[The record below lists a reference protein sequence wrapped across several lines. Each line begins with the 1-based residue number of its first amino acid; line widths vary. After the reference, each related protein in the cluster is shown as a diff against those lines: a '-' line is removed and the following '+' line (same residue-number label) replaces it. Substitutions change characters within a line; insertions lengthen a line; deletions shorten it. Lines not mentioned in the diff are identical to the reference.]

1 MTPIFQKIKKYIKK
15 ILLSTQEF
23 INQFFLL
30 QFLGS
35 FLQKNAAKLLFFTRH
50 WSNTQGSIGQAQ
62 GII

>member
-23 INQFFLL
+23 TN

-50 WSNTQGSIGQAQ
+50 WSNTQGSIGYM
-62 GII
+62 II